1 MYAADLPPEEQE
13 YVLAALNE
21 CYRRLKL
28 AQLTAEDLS
37 MDGFKLLFKSAY
49 QQVIDHH

>member
-13 YVLAALNE
+13 YVLSALNE

-28 AQLTAEDLS
+28 ANLTAEDLS
-37 MDGFKLLFKSAY
+37 MDGFKLLFKCAY
-49 QQVIDHH
+49 QQVVNRH